1 MVKKSRKVVGNI
13 FRNLSNLSKKR
24 KNTYQTKMSWISFV
38 RFSKSFFSMIIVNQ
52 EIYCPMNCLLQLQ
65 TTIRCSIQGLFGFY
79 KRMRRDGDGVIPPV
93 VHEQKV
99 IFQGID
105 YHIRMTS
112 RIIRRKII
120 KCWRQCWIQGY

>member
-1 MVKKSRKVVGNI
+1 MSSTT
-13 FRNLSNLSKKR
+13 SNH
-24 KNTYQTKMSWISFV
+24 NTVLYT
-38 RFSKSFFSMIIVNQ
+38 R
-52 EIYCPMNCLLQLQ
+52 P
-65 TTIRCSIQGLFGFY
+65 LFGFY
-79 KRMRRDGDGVIPPV
+79 KRMLRDGDGVIPPV

-120 KCWRQCWIQGY
+120 KCWRQCWSQGY

>member
-1 MVKKSRKVVGNI
+1 
-13 FRNLSNLSKKR
+13 
-24 KNTYQTKMSWISFV
+24 
-38 RFSKSFFSMIIVNQ
+38 
-52 EIYCPMNCLLQLQ
+52 MNCLLQHQ
-65 TTIRCSIQGLFGFY
+65 TTIPCSIQGLFGFY
-79 KRMRRDGDGVIPPV
+79 KRMLRDGSDGVIPPV